1 MSVFLRALPPLLRVG
16 SAIAPSAMASLAW
29 RMFRSPRDLDKPVS
43 AREERLR
50 DAAQTERIV
59 SGTYEDAVEIQLYRW
74 PAAAGTTTPGAS
86 PKTALLVHGWEGDA
100 LNFVAFVGPLRKAGF
115 DVVALDGPAH
125 GASSGE
131 RTDALRHA
139 QAIEAVIQHLG
150 QVDLLVGHSFGGYA
164 CAFAVAGIP
173 GLIEPQAVG
182 RLVLIAAPDTFEGVF
197 HRFAQMVGFS
207 EAVERR
213 IHRRVEAMGGQP
225 ASRFSVR
232 HALGLID
239 VPTLV
244 IHDRDDKEIPF
255 AEGETN
261 GAAGPHVT
269 FHPTNGLGH
278 RRILRA
284 PDVVQHLIAFGKTE
298 AVALP

>member
-1 MSVFLRALPPLLRVG
+1 MSVFLRVLPPLLRVG
-16 SAIAPSAMASLAW
+16 SAVAPGAMASLAW

-74 PAAAGTTTPGAS
+74 PAAAGTTPPGTS

-139 QAIEAVIQHLG
+139 
-150 QVDLLVGHSFGGYA
+150 
-164 CAFAVAGIP
+164 
-173 GLIEPQAVG
+173 
-182 RLVLIAAPDTFEGVF
+182 
-197 HRFAQMVGFS
+197 
-207 EAVERR
+207 
-213 IHRRVEAMGGQP
+213 
-225 ASRFSVR
+225 
-232 HALGLID
+232 
-239 VPTLV
+239 
-244 IHDRDDKEIPF
+244 
-255 AEGETN
+255 
-261 GAAGPHVT
+261 
-269 FHPTNGLGH
+269 
-278 RRILRA
+278 
-284 PDVVQHLIAFGKTE
+284 
-298 AVALP
+298 

>member
-1 MSVFLRALPPLLRVG
+1 MSVFLRFLPPLLRVG
-16 SAIAPSAMASLAW
+16 SAVAPGAMASVAW

-50 DAAQTERIV
+50 AAAQTERIPIRV
-59 SGTYEDAVEIQLYRW
+59 DGEPIELQLYRW
-74 PAAAGTTTPGAS
+74 PAAAGTAS
-86 PKTALLVHGWEGDA
+86 PDTSKTALLVHGWEGDA
-100 LNFVAFVGPLRKAGF
+100 LNFVAFVEPLRKAGF

-131 RTDALRHA
+131 RSDALRHA
-139 QAIEAVIQHLG
+139 QAIVAAIQHLE
-150 QVDLLVGHSFGGYA
+150 QVDLLIGHSFGGYA

-173 GLIEPQAVG
+173 DVIEPQQVG
-182 RLVLIAAPDTFEGVF
+182 RLALISAPDTFEGVF

-207 EAVERR
+207 PAVERR
-213 IHRRVEAMGGQP
+213 IYRRVEAMGGQP
-225 ASRFSVR
+225 ASHFSAR
-232 HALGLID
+232 HALNLID

-261 GAAGPHVT
+261 GAAGP
-269 FHPTNGLGH
+269 
-278 RRILRA
+278 
-284 PDVVQHLIAFGKTE
+284 
-298 AVALP
+298 